1 MWVETWC
8 FFALLICKLIC
19 LRLSGGVLAL
29 YKLFWHCFN
38 SSLGKYWKTIYWIL
52 ICWRFKNTYWIETFK
67 VTKGK
72 VSGKPAGKKL
82 QANYWRASDGHLI
95 GETLQVNYWRA
106 TASELIGEPLQV
118 KEWIVIASQL
128 IGETLQVNYWRV
140 IASQLLERH
149 CRWTLGELLPV
160 NYWRG
165 TAGKFL
171 RHCNASIG
179 KVLHFTCP
187 KNIAGQHWETYCN
200 SIFNW
205 ILVGPCCL

>member
-8 FFALLICKLIC
+8 FFALLSCKLIC

-95 GETLQVNYWRA
+95 GETLQVNYWR
-106 TASELIGEPLQV
+106 
-118 KEWIVIASQL
+118 
-128 IGETLQVNYWRV
+128 V

-160 NYWRG
+160 SYWRG
-165 TAGKFL
+165 TAGKLL